1 MHEVKLKLALP
12 QPPPKQYYDL
22 TLLHQSLCD
31 WIADQPV
38 FDTESSTKFLHG

>member
-12 QPPPKQYYDL
+12 QPPAKQYYDF
-22 TLLHQSLCD
+22 TLLHQILRG

-38 FDTESSTKFLHG
+38 FDTEISTKFLHG